1 MRARPVSDSQLWLDQ
16 QAIERLA
23 QHIPFETDPATKSE
37 LIEMLRGIII
47 RAGSHIDRHVFGF
60 EACQE
65 LQRLGLWDRLG
76 GR

>member
-1 MRARPVSDSQLWLDQ
+1 MEDRGDTQLWLDQ

-23 QHIPFETDPATKSE
+23 QHIPFESDPATKSE
-37 LIEMLRGIII
+37 LIEMLRAIII
-47 RAGSHIDRHVFGF
+47 RAGSRINRSNFGF

>member
-1 MRARPVSDSQLWLDQ
+1 MGHPGDRQVWLDQ
-16 QAIERLA
+16 QAVERLA
-23 QHIPFETDPATKSE
+23 QHIPFETNPATKSE
-37 LIEMLRGIII
+37 LIEMLRSIII
-47 RAGSHIDRHVFGF
+47 QRGNCLDRAVFGF